1 MRSFITKTLEVM
13 GGVGIL
19 YAYWILCM
27 YCPWILAITFFVIA
41 LFIWDYLRNK
51 ENDINTNYDDQ
62 L

>member
-1 MRSFITKTLEVM
+1 M